1 MGAQQLLLTATREDL
16 VREFDVNV
24 FGTTLMT
31 QAAVIHGKI
40 PSGGRIINVGSIAS
54 KLLPTPQGIYNASK
68 CAQDA
73 TTTQWAAEVRH
84 PPLPSLP
91 ARRRLPSPSII
102 LDSLLYSP
110 FLLTTVTRK
119 RIARQDARH
128 HRQHDRAG
136 PRLHGRGVD
145 CVEQT

>member
-16 VREFDVNV
+16 LREFDVNV

-31 QAAVIHGKI
+31 QAAVIHGKM

-73 TTTQWAAEVRH
+73 TTTQWAAEVRITG
-84 PPLPSLP
+84 PSGRYRVP
-91 ARRRLPSPSII
+91 NQAIII
-102 LDSLLYSP
+102 LDTFFSV
-110 FLLTTVTRK
+110 F
-119 RIARQDARH
+119 ADQW
-128 HRQHDRAG
+128 
-136 PRLHGRGVD
+136 
-145 CVEQT
+145 